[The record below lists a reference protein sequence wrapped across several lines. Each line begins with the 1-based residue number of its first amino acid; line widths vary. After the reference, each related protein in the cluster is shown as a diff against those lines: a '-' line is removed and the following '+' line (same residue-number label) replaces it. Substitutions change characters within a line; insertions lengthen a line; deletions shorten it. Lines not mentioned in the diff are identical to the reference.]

1 MTPEQTLAFLIT
13 VQVLDVIICATRF
26 ILLRHHPRK
35 TRDLLADFFF
45 ASAFVINFSL
55 LCCLMLQSRDELRAI
70 TKFNGDMTK
79 VATFMYRP
87 YWTKITYIVGFFNI
101 IELWCLKAAFLSF
114 YWGLF
119 NRTQTRLR
127 YLLHLCIALVAASGI
142 ALLILQLTWCLPV
155 ENNWARDYQTYVQ
168 CAYLSS
174 RFTLIFQS
182 ALNIGTD
189 VMIFC
194 LPLLVISRLM
204 LEPNVRFALIVAF
217 LLGGVSIAA
226 SGVRH
231 AIINHILRDR
241 SSALENYSRR
251 KTVEMWGVIELS
263 SALLAFCLPLFR
275 RHLVSVFGP
284 GGVLSRR
291 GGNSGSSKQKVQ
303 VLAAA
308 TVGGSAMSEGRKG
321 SKGRAGIEIEDVELA
336 FTDNENS
343 VLVVVRDKV
352 RCIES
357 GAAEQGNYASRA
369 GDASSSSEFYYGLTY

>member
-1 MTPEQTLAFLIT
+1 
-13 VQVLDVIICATRF
+13 
-26 ILLRHHPRK
+26 
-35 TRDLLADFFF
+35 
-45 ASAFVINFSL
+45 
-55 LCCLMLQSRDELRAI
+55 
-70 TKFNGDMTK
+70 
-79 VATFMYRP
+79 
-87 YWTKITYIVGFFNI
+87 
-101 IELWCLKAAFLSF
+101 
-114 YWGLF
+114 
-119 NRTQTRLR
+119 
-127 YLLHLCIALVAASGI
+127 
-142 ALLILQLTWCLPV
+142 
-155 ENNWARDYQTYVQ
+155 
-168 CAYLSS
+168 
-174 RFTLIFQS
+174 
-182 ALNIGTD
+182 
-189 VMIFC
+189 
-194 LPLLVISRLM
+194 M

-321 SKGRAGIEIEDVELA
+321 SKGRAGIEIEDVELGRYLGITEGRA
-336 FTDNENS
+336 PKFGAEDWRSPTMKTACS
-343 VLVVVRDKV
+343 SSLGIR
-352 RCIES
+352 S
-357 GAAEQGNYASRA
+357 GASSQERLNKEITHLEQETHRHRA
-369 GDASSSSEFYYGLTY
+369 NSTMV